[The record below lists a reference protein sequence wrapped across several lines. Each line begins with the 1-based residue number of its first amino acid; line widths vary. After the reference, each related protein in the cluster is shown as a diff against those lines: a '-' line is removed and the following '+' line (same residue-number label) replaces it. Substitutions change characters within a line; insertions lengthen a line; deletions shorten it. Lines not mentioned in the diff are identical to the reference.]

1 MRYKTLSDLKQAID
15 RGEVNSDCSITL
27 DNDSTTMYEMFEEID
42 SDGEVT
48 LESGEVLFDGGMPG
62 DLLAQAL
69 DLLGIPNEPA

>member
-15 RGEVNSDCSITL
+15 RGEVPGDCSITL
-27 DNDSTTMYEMFEEID
+27 DNDSTTMYEMIEEID

-69 DLLGIPNEPA
+69 DLLGIPHEPA